1 VERPDH
7 RRYESGVKRTVYHDR
22 NRAVACMKRR
32 LAILLMAA
40 CVALSGVVAGSG
52 CGVRMGM
59 EKIDDAKQAKK
70 QVEKQRHELEKELR
84 KGQEN
89 LEEQ

>member
-1 VERPDH
+1 M
-7 RRYESGVKRTVYHDR
+7 YHED
-22 NRAVACMKRR
+22 NRAVWSMKRR
-32 LAILLMAA
+32 VVILSMAT

-70 QVEKQRHELEKELR
+70 QAEKQRQELEKKLQE
-84 KGQEN
+84 GQKN
-89 LEEQ
+89 LEGQ

>member
-1 VERPDH
+1 VERPGH
-7 RRYESGVKRTVYHDR
+7 RRYESGVKRTVYHES
-22 NRAVACMKRR
+22 NRGVWGMKRR
-32 LAILLMAA
+32 IAILSVAA

-70 QVEKQRHELEKELR
+70 QVEKQRQELEKKLQE
-84 KGQEN
+84 GQKSD
-89 LEEQ
+89 

>member
-1 VERPDH
+1 
-7 RRYESGVKRTVYHDR
+7 VYHDH
-22 NRAVACMKRR
+22 NREVSSMKRR
-32 LAILLMAA
+32 FAMLSMAI

-70 QVEKQRHELEKELR
+70 QAEKQRQELER
-84 KGQEN
+84 KIQEGRKN
-89 LEEQ
+89 LEGQ